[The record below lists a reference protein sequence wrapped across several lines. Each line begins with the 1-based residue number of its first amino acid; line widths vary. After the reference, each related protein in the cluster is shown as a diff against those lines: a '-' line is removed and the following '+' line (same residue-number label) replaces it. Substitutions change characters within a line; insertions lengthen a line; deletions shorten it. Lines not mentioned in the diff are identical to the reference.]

1 MDRPTV
7 SHEVRR
13 LTLQDPDYPD
23 LLRQIHDPPPIL
35 YLKGTLLPED
45 AAAVAIV
52 GTRSASPYGLET
64 ARRLAMDLAR
74 CGITVV
80 SGLAEGIDAAGHEGA
95 LEAGGRTIA
104 VVGHGL
110 DHLYPPQHRKLA
122 QRIAENGCLLSEFP
136 MEAEPRPWHF
146 PQRNRVI
153 AGISLGVIVVE
164 APFKSGALITA
175 RLALEQGREVFA
187 VPGPVSSERS
197 RGTHALLR
205 DGARLVES
213 VQDVLE
219 ELAPQL
225 RDMVRRNLSDENPLQ
240 EKSVP
245 GTEKLVPGS
254 EEERRVFD
262 AVPVGSAA
270 NLEEI
275 ARTTTLPPAQLL
287 SLLTGLELKGAIRQ
301 VAGHGFS
308 RAQ

>member
-1 MDRPTV
+1 MDRPKAF
-7 SHEVRR
+7 SAEVRE
-13 LTLQDPDYPD
+13 LTLKDPDYPD
-23 LLRQIHDPPPIL
+23 LLRKIHDPPAIL
-35 YLKGTLLPED
+35 YVKGTLLPED

-110 DHLYPPQHRKLA
+110 AHLYPPQHRKLA
-122 QRIAENGCLLSEFP
+122 QRIAESGCLLSEFP
-136 MEAEPRPWHF
+136 MEAEPKAWHF

-153 AGISLGVIVVE
+153 AGVSLGVIVVE
-164 APFKSGALITA
+164 APLKSGALITA
-175 RLALEQGREVFA
+175 RHALEQGREVFA

-197 RGTHALLR
+197 RGTHALIR

-213 VQDVLE
+213 SEDVLE

-225 RDMVRRNLSDENPLQ
+225 RHHLNRYDVPKGLPVRRTGSDRL
-240 EKSVP
+240 VP
-245 GTEKLVPGS
+245 GT
-254 EEERRVFD
+254 EEERRVFE

-275 ARTTTLPPAQLL
+275 ARTTTLPPTQLL
-287 SLLTGLELKGAIRQ
+287 AVLTGLELKGAIRQ
-301 VAGHGFS
+301 VAGRGFS
-308 RAQ
+308 RAR

>member
-1 MDRPTV
+1 MDRPKAF
-7 SHEVRR
+7 SAEVRE
-13 LTLQDPDYPD
+13 LTLKDPDYPD
-23 LLRQIHDPPPIL
+23 LLRKIHDPPAIL
-35 YLKGTLLPED
+35 YVKGTLLPED

-64 ARRLAMDLAR
+64 ARRLAMDLAG

-95 LEAGGRTIA
+95 LEAGGRTVA

-110 DHLYPPQHRKLA
+110 AHLYPPQHRKLA
-122 QRIAENGCLLSEFP
+122 QRIAGNGCLLSEFP

-164 APFKSGALITA
+164 APLKSGALITA
-175 RLALEQGREVFA
+175 RHALEQGREVFA

-197 RGTHALLR
+197 RGTHALIR

-213 VQDVLE
+213 VADVLE

-225 RDMVRRNLSDENPLQ
+225 RYQVRRNPVGSDP
-240 EKSVP
+240 
-245 GTEKLVPGS
+245 TGS
-254 EEERRVFD
+254 DPTFSKEERRVFE

-275 ARTTTLPPAQLL
+275 ARTTTLPPTQLL
-287 SLLTGLELKGAIRQ
+287 AVLTGLELKGAVRQ
-301 VAGHGFS
+301 VAGRGFS
-308 RAQ
+308 RAR